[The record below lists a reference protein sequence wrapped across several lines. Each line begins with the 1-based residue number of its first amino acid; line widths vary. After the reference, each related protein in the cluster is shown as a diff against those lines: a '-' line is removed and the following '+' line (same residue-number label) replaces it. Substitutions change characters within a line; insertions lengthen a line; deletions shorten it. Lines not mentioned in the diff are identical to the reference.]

1 MCISM
6 RFSIGAISGNIRP
19 MLRNDS
25 TSHLRKMAAN
35 RLQVVDKLDKRP
47 LIYKEAS
54 AIKYCPGLLWVL
66 TSQMPTSRSETGP
79 LSDSGK
85 L

>member
-54 AIKYCPGLLWVL
+54 AIKYCSGLQIL